1 MISDED
7 RDELYRRIEHRFS
20 PDELIELLGL
30 ETVDIMEAFYD
41 QIFQFKLSEVMEA
54 LDGNV

>member
-1 MISDED
+1 MINDDD

-20 PDELIELLGL
+20 PDELIEILNL

-41 QIFQFKLSEVMEA
+41 QIFQFKLTEIMEA